1 MGIIRQLVKRY
12 SRLLNAPTLLDRNG
26 EPLTTAEIGEL
37 GERIAAT
44 HIFAHGGKV
53 LYRNYRPPGGG
64 ELDLVVRHGHV
75 LAFVEVKARTR
86 EDFGRPAAAVN
97 LPKRKLIARGV
108 NHWLRLL
115 RYPEI
120 AWRCDI
126 VEVDLREGLPPKVNW
141 IQSAFEIE
149 ELKRGRPRQWSG
161 R

>member
-1 MGIIRQLVKRY
+1 MNLLRYFVRKY
-12 SRLLNAPTLLDRNG
+12 SRLLNAPTVLARG
-26 EPLTTAEIGEL
+26 GVGMSTAEIGEL
-37 GERIAAT
+37 GEQVAARY
-44 HIFAHGGKV
+44 IYAHGGKV

-64 ELDLVVRHGHV
+64 EIDIVVRHGHI

-86 EDFGRPAAAVN
+86 DDFGRPAAAVD
-97 LPKRKLIARGV
+97 LKKRRLISRGV
-108 NHWLRLL
+108 NAWLRLL

-126 VEVDLREGLPPKVNW
+126 AEVDLRADQPPQVNW

-149 ELKRGRPRQWSG
+149 ELKRGRPRQWT